1 MKVYGH
7 PISIMTSQVLCLLD
21 EKESG
26 AELVVI
32 DVHALEQKQP
42 PHLARHPFGHI
53 PVIDDDGFWLYETP
67 AILRYIEHTRPEPSF
82 TPASAHDQARMDQW
96 LCNEQAYLKPV
107 MGKLFARIGAKI
119 FGREDPGPE
128 PVAQGMRE
136 IVRVFDIMAE
146 HLTHREYLAGSKPS
160 LADLSW
166 TAFFPHLIEA
176 GCGSLIAERPALS
189 AWWDHLGQRPS
200 WLRTRA
206 KLAAANA

>member
-21 EKESG
+21 EKNCYPEF
-26 AELVVI
+26 VVV

-42 PHLARHPFGHI
+42 AHLLRHPFGHI
-53 PVIDDDGFWLYETP
+53 PVIEDDGFSLYETP
-67 AILRYIEHTRPEPSF
+67 AILRYIEQTRPYPAF
-82 TPASAHDQARMDQW
+82 TPEDIRDQARMNQW

-128 PVAQGMRE
+128 PVEQGLRE
-136 IVRVFDIMAE
+136 TVRVFDIMAN
-146 HLTHREYLAGSKPS
+146 HLAHREYLAGAKPS
-160 LADLSW
+160 LADISW

-176 GCGSLIAERPALS
+176 GCGELIAERPALAS
-189 AWWDHLGQRPS
+189 WWNRVGQRPA

-206 KLAAANA
+206 KLASGNA